1 VARGTAGLGAVRAV
15 PRGRARPG
23 GVRGEPTGTA
33 GLGAVRA
40 VLRGPVR
47 RGTGAPL
54 AVENVAGRRADPAVS
69 RRRAGPFGVPG
80 RWTRTDHRAVVRRA
94 VRRRAEGRGA
104 RREVS
109 GLGRGERL
117 RGAGESREWSERP
130 GDPARRRAA
139 RQAGRDGRPG
149 PNECRVAGHQAVP
162 HECKVAGHQAVPR
175 RRTGSGARRRA
186 RPRRA
191 EQGGRRAT
199 SPGAGPGGRQRAR
212 PRLGPAGP
220 RGTRRAVGWELRG
233 LRTPRVVGGP
243 LLRGLPA
250 TGGRRFGSTRR

>member
-1 VARGTAGLGAVRAV
+1 VGAVPAAPKRTVGPGAVRTLPRGRAGPEAVRDV
-15 PRGRARPG
+15 PRGR
-23 GVRGEPTGTA
+23 
-33 GLGAVRA
+33 
-40 VLRGPVR
+40 VR
-47 RGTGAPL
+47 RGAGAPL
-54 AVENVAGRRADPAVS
+54 AVEIVAGRRADPAVS

-80 RWTRTDHRAVVRRA
+80 RWTRTGHRAVVRRA

-104 RREVS
+104 PRAVS

-117 RGAGESREWSERP
+117 RGAGESGEWSERP
-130 GDPARRRAA
+130 GDPTRRRAA

-149 PNECRVAGHQAVP
+149 PNECQ
-162 HECKVAGHQAVPR
+162 VAGHQAVPR

-191 EQGGRRAT
+191 EQDGRRAI
-199 SPGAGPGGRQRAR
+199 SPGPGPDGRQRPR
-212 PRLGPAGP
+212 PRLGPPGR
-220 RGTRRAVGWELRG
+220 RGNRRAVGRELRR

-243 LLRGLPA
+243 PLRGLPA